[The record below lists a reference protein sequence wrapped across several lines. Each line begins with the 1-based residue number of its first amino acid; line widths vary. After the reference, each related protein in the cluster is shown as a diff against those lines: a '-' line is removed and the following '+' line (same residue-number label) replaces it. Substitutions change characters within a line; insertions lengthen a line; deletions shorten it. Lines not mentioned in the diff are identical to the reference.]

1 MKLLGEWILLDI
13 IQLSEH
19 LCFCGWEPLFQD
31 ISEFIRITWR
41 ICQAQAAQLHSPS
54 FWFSGF
60 GGSLRIYL
68 PNKFPGTTDAVHQG
82 SHFEKRC
89 SSPRQEIQERQ
100 VQSLGWKDPL
110 GKEMASPFQYSCLE
124 NSMDRGAW
132 WATVHGATRVRH
144 SAARIHIYTCT
155 LVQGS
160 LCWGDFCLPGNI
172 WKMSGNTF
180 SFHNWKV
187 ILLGPSGQRPGML
200 LNVLQSTGH
209 LPQAEN
215 YPV

>member
-41 ICQAQAAQLHSPS
+41 VCQAQAAQLHSPS

-89 SSPRQEIQERQ
+89 SSPRWCRVKNPPANAGDSREASSILGLER
-100 VQSLGWKDPL
+100 SLGEGN
-110 GKEMASPFQYSCLE
+110 GKPIPVF
-124 NSMDRGAW
+124 
-132 WATVHGATRVRH
+132 
-144 SAARIHIYTCT
+144 
-155 LVQGS
+155 
-160 LCWGDFCLPGNI
+160 LPG
-172 WKMSGNTF
+172 K
-180 SFHNWKV
+180 FH
-187 ILLGPSGQRPGML
+187 GQRSLVGYCPWGHKSQTQCSTHTHIHVHSSPGVSML
-200 LNVLQSTGH
+200 GRFLPPREH
-209 LPQAEN
+209 LED
-215 YPV
+215 VWKHV